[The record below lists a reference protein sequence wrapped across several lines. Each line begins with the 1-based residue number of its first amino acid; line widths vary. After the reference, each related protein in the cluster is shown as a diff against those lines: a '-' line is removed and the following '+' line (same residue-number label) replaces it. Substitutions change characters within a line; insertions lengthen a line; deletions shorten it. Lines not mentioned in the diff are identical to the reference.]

1 MTKEELYALDFNVK
15 TLGECKIPS
24 MLKLSDKKDDSE
36 SFNFVSDTDR
46 VLLDGSN
53 NVLLDYMEMQQEPIS
68 FEKAGPKQMLYF
80 DHSKTKVAI
89 VTAGGLCPGL
99 NNVIRGLVMQL
110 YRRYNVTNVL
120 ASSTD

>member
-89 VTAGGLCPGL
+89 VTARALG
-99 NNVIRGLVMQL
+99 RDA
-110 YRRYNVTNVL
+110 VL
-120 ASSTD
+120 HGHQVRPDGFRPQKRIGV